1 MLWLCCYWEE
11 SLGGIAGL
19 TGVHFSSTGLDM
31 KGTESQTA
39 LNIVEKDFAGL
50 ASKGASEKVV
60 FKATSGSLTD
70 ETAQQAMA
78 DFVKE
83 EIADDAVEMVI
94 LPEQQ
99 QNLTKNN
106 TIGYATV
113 TFKKQKKMLSSH
125 RLIIWSRRLKLPKMQ
140 ELKRN

>member
-1 MLWLCCYWEE
+1 
-11 SLGGIAGL
+11 
-19 TGVHFSSTGLDM
+19 M

-70 ETAQQAMA
+70 ETAQQAMV

-83 EIADDAVEMVI
+83 EMADDAVEMVI